1 MNTALRRPQVLLPLL
16 IVVVI
21 AALSLLPAPARAHDT
36 LISSDPADGAAVET
50 SPEQITL
57 TYSADLLDVSPV
69 VRIVDADGETVLEET
84 PTIDG
89 PDAVLDLAEPLPA
102 GEYEIQ
108 WRVVS
113 SDGHP
118 IEGTLALTVEND
130 PAAGDLEPAPSDGG
144 SAGDE
149 TAGEKTT
156 APAASDAGS
165 DAPTSAETTSEA
177 TAAEEQVGSGGL
189 PAPLLIGIG
198 VVIVIAAGVGVAL
211 ATRKKS

>member
-57 TYSADLLDVSPV
+57 TYSADLLEVSPV

-84 PTIDG
+84 PTVDG
-89 PDAVLDLAEPLPA
+89 PTAVLDLADPLPA

-130 PAAGDLEPAPSDGG
+130 PAAGDLEPA
-144 SAGDE
+144 
-149 TAGEKTT
+149 GEKTT

-177 TAAEEQVGSGGL
+177 TAAEEQEGSGGL

-198 VVIVIAAGVGVAL
+198 VVIVIASGVGVVL

>member
-1 MNTALRRPQVLLPLL
+1 MNTALRRPRVLLPLL
-16 IVVVI
+16 IVVLI

-57 TYSADLLDVSPV
+57 TYSADLLEVSPV

-89 PDAVLDLAEPLPA
+89 PTAVLDLAEPLPA

-130 PAAGDLEPAPSDGG
+130 PAAGDLEPAGE
-144 SAGDE
+144 E

-177 TAAEEQVGSGGL
+177 TAAEEQQGSGGL